1 MKKLVID
8 VNSIIPLFMQ
18 GYLSGIGRTT
28 LELVREMDRL
38 RDSLPFEILLYTQNI
53 RGFTP
58 RDFGI
63 SLPYRNLFLPSKDY
77 INPYITPFRLRT
89 LLTRYDLWH
98 CPHND
103 GDVDNIG
110 KTIFTLHDL
119 FVLTCPG
126 EFPEKVAERVR
137 RIFPEKLG
145 KCRAIITCSE
155 SSKNDII
162 RFFDIDPGKIH
173 VTYWGINHAIFKPVE
188 NREFLKKELAT
199 KYGIDEPYFFACS
212 CNYRRKNT
220 VELIKAYNLLA
231 KQNPENDL
239 VVLWNYYGADIEEL
253 VRDNSRIHLIRRV
266 SDEDLAKLYNGATA
280 TYYPSKYEGFGLPIL
295 ESMACGT
302 PVVTARNSS
311 LPEIGLDIASYLE
324 TNDIEGILSSMENI
338 EKGAAFAPAAVSR
351 GIERASSFTWER
363 CAEKT
368 LDVYKNIFKTITT
381 SKI

>member
-1 MKKLVID
+1 MKRLVID

-28 LELVREMDRL
+28 LELVREIDRL
-38 RDSLPFEILLYTQNI
+38 KQDLPFEILLYTQNI

-58 RDFGI
+58 RDFDI

-103 GDVDNIG
+103 GDVDNIR

-119 FVLTCPG
+119 LVLTCPG
-126 EFPEKVAERVR
+126 EFPEKEAERVR
-137 RIFPEKLG
+137 RIFPGKLDE
-145 KCRAIITCSE
+145 CRAIITCSE

-162 RFFDIDPGKIH
+162 RFFDIYPSKIH
-173 VTYWGINHAIFKPVE
+173 VIYWGINHAVFKPVE
-188 NREFLKKELAT
+188 DKELLKEELA
-199 KYGIDEPYFFACS
+199 KKFGIDNSYLFTCS
-212 CNYRRKNT
+212 CGYRRKNT

-231 KQNPENDL
+231 KQHPENDL
-239 VVLWNYYGADIEEL
+239 VVLWNYYGADIEAL
-253 VRDNSRIHLIRRV
+253 VRNNSRIHLIRRV

-280 TYYPSKYEGFGLPIL
+280 TYYPSKYEGFGLPVL

-302 PVVTARNSS
+302 PVVTAWNSS
-311 LPEIGLDIASYLE
+311 LLEVGLDIAAYLE
-324 TNDIEGILSSMENI
+324 TNDVEGILLSMEKLESGNVFSPDRI
-338 EKGAAFAPAAVSR
+338 KC
-351 GIERASSFTWER
+351 GIEHAQKFTWKR

-368 LDVYKNIFKTITT
+368 LDVHYKYI
-381 SKI
+381 